1 MQSEDFFQAEILLW
15 SGVKAV
21 YSSLNLIHFH
31 MNTLIFPWKILISV
45 LLLLSLLETPV
56 SLATDY
62 SKYPRI
68 VAGRQPRSQSP
79 SAISDVTSPVK
90 LVGKIRWLE
99 FKLWC
104 LFSSISLY
112 LAFQSQEFLQFLLA
126 MDITFQ
132 HLLLNY
138 QSIYLQSLAPGH
150 PHLSNYVFQ
159 LVSSFWSLNL
169 CSSFKLIVPFTESR
183 SFKAP
188 HMTRDLSASFLLS
201 FKAFCSNFIFFYA
214 DMSIFQRSSTCG
226 AKRCAWAEPH
236 S

>member
-1 MQSEDFFQAEILLW
+1 MRSEDFFQAEILLW
-15 SGVKAV
+15 SGVEAV

-62 SKYPRI
+62 AKYPRI
-68 VAGRQPRSQSP
+68 VAGRQPRSQLP

-99 FKLWC
+99 FKLWR

-112 LAFQSQEFLQFLLA
+112 LAIQSQEFLQFLLA
-126 MDITFQ
+126 MDIT
-132 HLLLNY
+132 LLNY
-138 QSIYLQSLAPGH
+138 QSIYLHSLAPGH
-150 PHLSNYVFQ
+150 PHLSNYIFQ
-159 LVSSFWSLNL
+159 VVSSFWSLSL

-188 HMTRDLSASFLLS
+188 QMTRDLYFLPSRYVYFL
-201 FKAFCSNFIFFYA
+201 AELHVRRQA
-214 DMSIFQRSSTCG
+214 PRVGG
-226 AKRCAWAEPH
+226 AP
-236 S
+236 